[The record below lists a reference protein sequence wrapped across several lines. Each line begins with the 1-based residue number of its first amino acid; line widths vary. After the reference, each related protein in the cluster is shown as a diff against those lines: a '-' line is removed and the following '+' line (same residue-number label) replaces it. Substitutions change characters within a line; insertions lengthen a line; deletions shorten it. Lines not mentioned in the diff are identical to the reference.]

1 MTQILKRTRPA
12 APRFSKIFAAL
23 IALCMV
29 AAALATLWRADSGV
43 AVSKDQLGSTPVT
56 VYRPAAKVFAL
67 PGLSWREDT
76 LPVVVISHGFAGS
89 QQLMQA
95 FAVSLARNGYL
106 AVTFDYLGHGRN
118 LEPLGGD
125 VTRVDGATRLLLEQ
139 TRSVVDYALGQPDAG
154 GRLAVLGHSMASDV
168 VVRYAQDDPR
178 VEATIAV
185 SLFSP
190 AVTADSPR
198 NLLII
203 NGAFEGYLERE
214 ALRVLSLVTDQPELG
229 VTYGNFAD
237 GSARR
242 AVAAPWVEHVGVLY
256 STAAQAEAINWLGA
270 VFDHEGSG
278 YLDHRG
284 PAVLLLL
291 AGLVLLAWPLSKLLP
306 RVAAPPRG
314 LAPRWRE
321 LLPAALIPAVLT
333 PLLLVAFPADFLGM
347 LVGGYLGVHFFV
359 YGLLTWLCGLWI
371 VRRRGGGSGAGGEG
385 LTDVLAGKLS
395 GVSVS
400 GQTRVLAGVLATVMV
415 SAYAAGLVGLVMDRW
430 FTSFAVTAPRLP
442 LLGVMLAGTLAYF
455 LADEWLVR
463 GRGAPRGAQWCTRLC
478 FLLSLGIAV
487 ALSFED
493 LFFLLIIAVVIV
505 PYFLFYGLL
514 STWTYR
520 ATGHPVVSAIPV
532 ALAFGW
538 ALVVVFPL
546 LSGA

>member
-1 MTQILKRTRPA
+1 MTQILKRTKPA
-12 APRFSKIFAAL
+12 APPSTTIFAAL

-43 AVSKDQLGSTPVT
+43 AVSKDQLGGSTPVY
-56 VYRPAAKVFAL
+56 VYRPAAKIFAL
-67 PGLSWREDT
+67 PGLSWREDA

-95 FAVSLARNGYL
+95 FAVALARNGYL

-139 TRSVVDYALGQPDAG
+139 TREVVDYALGQPDAG
-154 GRLAVLGHSMASDV
+154 EGLAVLGHSMASDV
-168 VVRYAQDDPR
+168 VVRYAQGDPR
-178 VEATIAV
+178 VDATIAI

-198 NLLII
+198 NLLIV

-214 ALRVLSLVTDQPELG
+214 ALRVLGLVTDQPELG
-229 VTYGNFAD
+229 VTYGTFAD

-242 AVAAPWVEHVGVLY
+242 AAAAPWVEHVGVLY
-256 STAAQAEAINWLGA
+256 SSSAQAEAITWLNA

-278 YLDHRG
+278 YLDYRG
-284 PAVLLLL
+284 LAILLLL

-306 RVAAPPRG
+306 RVATPPRG

-333 PLLLVAFPADFLGM
+333 PLVLVAFPADFLGM

-359 YGLLTWLCGLWI
+359 YGLLTWFCGMWI
-371 VRRRGGGSGAGGEG
+371 MRRRGGDGPGAGKTEYVGIWAQ
-385 LTDVLAGKLS
+385 THVLAGILS
-395 GVSVS
+395 
-400 GQTRVLAGVLATVMV
+400 TVLV
-415 SAYAAGLVGLVMDRW
+415 SAYAAGLVGMVMDRW
-430 FTSFAVTAPRLP
+430 FTSFAVTAPRVP
-442 LLGVMLAGTLAYF
+442 LLAVMLAGTLAYF
-455 LADEWLVR
+455 VADEWLVR
-463 GRGAPRGAQWCTRLC
+463 GRGAPRGAQWFTRLC

-505 PYFLFYGLL
+505 PYFLLYGLL
-514 STWTYR
+514 STWAYR
-520 ATGHPVVSAIPV
+520 ATGHPVVSAIPA

-538 ALVVVFPL
+538 ALVVVFPV
-546 LSGA
+546 LSGT